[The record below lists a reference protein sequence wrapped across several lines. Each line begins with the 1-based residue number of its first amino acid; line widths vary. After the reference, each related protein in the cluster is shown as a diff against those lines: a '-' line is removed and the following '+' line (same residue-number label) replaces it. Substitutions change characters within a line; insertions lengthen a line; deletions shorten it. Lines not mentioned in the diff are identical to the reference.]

1 LYLEDASTFK
11 FILRVLNT
19 NLDGKRQAPFAFR
32 SIRGIGR
39 RFAII
44 LCQKS
49 GIPVH
54 TRAGELTE
62 EQVNKITEMIAD
74 PVAFGIPTWFLNRRS
89 DFKNKEIGQMTSTD
103 LDSKFREDI
112 ERMKKIR

>member
-1 LYLEDASTFK
+1 MEDTSAFK

-32 SIRGIGR
+32 KIRGIGR

-44 LCQKS
+44 LCHKA
-49 GIPVH
+49 GIELH
-54 TRAGELTE
+54 TRAGVLTE
-62 EQVNKITEMIAD
+62 EQVTKITDMIAD
-74 PVAFGIPTWFLNRRS
+74 PVAHGIPTWFLNRRS
-89 DFKNKEIGQMTSTD
+89 DFKHKEIGQMTSTD